1 MIPVP
6 ILLYHSIAE
15 SATPDYQSW
24 CVHPDTFDAHLQV
37 VGDLGFT
44 PMTVS
49 EFIDA
54 RVAGV
59 LPARPCLITF
69 DDGRA
74 DFTQFAMP
82 ALRRHSMSATVYVVA
97 SHIDGTSAWLSMAGE
112 DTQPMMGWSDLRSL
126 GNAGIEVGAHSM
138 SHVELDVVPP
148 SRRRREIAH
157 SRSMLREGLDTEVR
171 SFAYPYGYHSAQV
184 VAEVRA
190 AGFESACAVK
200 DRWSHSDEDHYALSR
215 MFVWDTTTAEDLR
228 QLLTSP
234 PSGPPKDTPTAR
246 VLRVGWRGTRWAR
259 HRARRVF
266 SPGAAASDDQ
276 SKFSK

>member
-15 SATPDYQSW
+15 SATPNYQAW

-37 VGDLGFT
+37 VAELGFT

-49 EFIDA
+49 EFTDA
-54 RVAGV
+54 RATGV
-59 LPARPCLITF
+59 LPSRPCLITF

-82 ALRRHSMSATVYVVA
+82 ALRRHAVSATVYVVA
-97 SHIDGTSAWLSMAGE
+97 SHVDGTSSWLPMVEERS
-112 DTQPMMGWSDLRSL
+112 QPMMSWSDLRSL
-126 GNAGIEVGAHSM
+126 GDVGIEVGAHSM
-138 SHVELDVVPP
+138 SHVELDVVRP
-148 SRRRREIAH
+148 SRRRREIAQ
-157 SRSMLREGLDTEVR
+157 SRSLLRDRLDAEVR

-200 DRWSHSDEDHYALSR
+200 DRWSHSDDDPFALSR
-215 MFVWDTTTAEDLR
+215 LFVWDTTTADGLR
-228 QLLTSP
+228 KMLTSP
-234 PSGPPKDTPTAR
+234 PSGPPKDSPTAR